1 MTRIGTMRFLLYA
14 SIFLAACKTPYLPS
28 GAAYHHYQ
36 VNAQQAKDSSL
47 SQLLKPYRDSVDGT
61 MNQVVGNLEDEL
73 VKKSPEGSLG
83 NFMADAVLFGAE
95 QKFNKN
101 VDAAFVNSGGVRLTQ
116 MPRGA
121 ITRGKIFELMPF
133 DNIIVL
139 QQVKGE
145 VFKQFLDIT
154 AQKGGWP
161 LAGLTMEIRNG
172 KAENIKIGGVPLDPA
187 KVYTIANSDYVVN
200 GGDDAVMLK
209 NIPQENNGYLMRD
222 AIFDYLQSLK
232 TTGKKISTQEEKR
245 VTNVQ

>member
-1 MTRIGTMRFLLYA
+1 MTRIGTLRFLLYA
-14 SIFLAACKTPYLPS
+14 SIVLTSCKTTYIPS
-28 GAAYHHYQ
+28 GAAYNHYA
-36 VNAQQAKDSSL
+36 VNAQHAKDSTLSL
-47 SQLLKPYRDSVDGT
+47 QLKPYRDSVDRT
-61 MNQVVGNLEDEL
+61 MNEVVGNLEGEL

-95 QKFNKN
+95 QKYKKK

-116 MPRGA
+116 ISKGA

-145 VFKQFLDIT
+145 VFKQFLDVT
-154 AQKGGWP
+154 AEKGGWP

-172 KAENIKIGGVPLDPA
+172 KAQNIKVGGAPLDPA

-200 GGDDAVMLK
+200 GGDDATMLRS
-209 NIPQENNGYLMRD
+209 IPQENNGYLMRD
-222 AIFDYLQSLK
+222 AIFDYLQSMK
-232 TTGKKISTQEEKR
+232 ATGKKISTQEEKR